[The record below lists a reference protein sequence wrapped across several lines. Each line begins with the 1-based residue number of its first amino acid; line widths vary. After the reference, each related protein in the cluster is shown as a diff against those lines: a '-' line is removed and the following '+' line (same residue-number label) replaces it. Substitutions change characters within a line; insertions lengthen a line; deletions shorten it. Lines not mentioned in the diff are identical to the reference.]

1 MVLSDPGFAAEDPT
15 EASNRALAAWQK
27 VLLFLAVVFVAVGF
41 ALGASVEE
49 PESDQAGVASMSAG
63 GEEMLKSSSLE
74 SSGGTWGDKSAD
86 ESAPDPEEESMTAA
100 STWSP
105 FFVKGGF
112 SFFLA
117 FCMGYA
123 LRTFFKISAIFI
135 GLLGLSLFGL
145 AKLGVIEPDWTA
157 MEGWFDTLM
166 SHAKA
171 DFVSFKDFIAGS
183 LPSAGFAS
191 LGLFT
196 GFKKG

>member
-1 MVLSDPGFAAEDPT
+1 MSDHEPTAEKSDGGA
-15 EASNRALAAWQK
+15 EGGLRRWQK
-27 VLLFLAVVFVAVGF
+27 ALLFMAVIFIGLGF
-41 ALGASVEE
+41 ALGAAAEE
-49 PESDQAGVASMSAG
+49 SEVQQAEMASMPAG
-63 GEEMLKSSSLE
+63 GESTLKPSNLV
-74 SSGGTWGDKSAD
+74 SSGGTFGDNPA
-86 ESAPDPEEESMTAA
+86 EGAAPGPEEDSMTSA

-112 SFFLA
+112 SLFLA

-135 GLLGLSLFGL
+135 GLLGLALFGL

-157 MEGWFDTLM
+157 MEGWFDTLKA
-166 SHAKA
+166 HATA
-171 DFVSFKDFIAGS
+171 DFVSLKDFIAGS
-183 LPSAGFAS
+183 LPSAGFAT

>member
-1 MVLSDPGFAAEDPT
+1 MSDHEVEAEESV
-15 EASNRALAAWQK
+15 EASKLALAGWQK
-27 VLLFLAVVFVAVGF
+27 ALLLMAVAFIGVGF
-41 ALGASVEE
+41 ALGSVAEE
-49 PESDQAGVASMSAG
+49 PADSQADVASMSMPAG
-63 GEEMLKSSSLE
+63 GEDMLKSSSLV
-74 SSGGTWGDKSAD
+74 SSGGTWGGESEDA
-86 ESAPDPEEESMTAA
+86 SAPEPEEESVTSA

-135 GLLGLSLFGL
+135 GLLGLALFGL

-166 SHAKA
+166 AHAKA
-171 DFVSFKDFIAGS
+171 DFVSFKEFIAGS
-183 LPSAGFAS
+183 LPSAGFAT

>member
-1 MVLSDPGFAAEDPT
+1 MSDHEIETEKPAGDAE
-15 EASNRALAAWQK
+15 RALGGWQK
-27 VLLFLAVVFVAVGF
+27 ALLFLAVVFIGVGF
-41 ALGASVEE
+41 ALGAVADEAE
-49 PESDQAGVASMSAG
+49 PQQAEMASMPAG
-63 GEEMLKSSSLE
+63 GEDMLKSSSLV
-74 SSGGTWGDKSAD
+74 SSGGTSGDKSAG
-86 ESAPDPEEESMTAA
+86 ESAPDPEEGSMTSA

-123 LRTFFKISAIFI
+123 LRTFFKVSAIFI
-135 GLLGLSLFGL
+135 GLLGLAFFGL
-145 AKLGVIEPDWTA
+145 AKIGAIEPDWSA

-166 SHAKA
+166 AHAKA

-183 LPSAGFAS
+183 LPSAGLAT